1 MNKLSSCF
9 QLSRAS
15 IHDLFVISSI
25 FNTVYSQ
32 KKKPT
37 QQISSSVLA
46 KSDNLSVEIV
56 KNNLCLLILN
66 KEAKKDTIVLKNSIE
81 NSLPKEC
88 KILPFLAKN
97 VKLYS
102 ISWIENKVT
111 ETKLKTEDAT
121 TVFTEIC
128 DIATKTK
135 LLSNAQTTTKIKE
148 IHFLDAKQTVSE
160 TIQKVRN
167 EGSVLSLTKEGDVIL
182 KNKTQESRMIYN
194 PTNNTFVNASISAT
208 KKKK

>member
-1 MNKLSSCF
+1 MKKIL
-9 QLSRAS
+9 L
-15 IHDLFVISSI
+15 LFIISSI

-32 KKKPT
+32 KKKSS

-56 KNNLCLLILN
+56 KNNLCLLIAN
-66 KEAKKDTIVLKNSIE
+66 KGAKKDTIVLKNKVD

-88 KILPFLAKN
+88 KIQSFLAKN
-97 VKLYS
+97 LKLYS
-102 ISWIENKVT
+102 ISWIENKLT

-121 TVFTEIC
+121 TVYTELC
-128 DIATKTK
+128 DIASKTK

-148 IHFLDAKQTVSE
+148 IHFLDTKQTVSE

-167 EGSVLSLTKEGDVIL
+167 EGFVLSLTKEGDVIL
-182 KNKTQESRMIYN
+182 KNKTQENKLTYN
-194 PTNNTFVNASISAT
+194 PTENKFVNASIST
-208 KKKK
+208 QPKKKK

>member
-1 MNKLSSCF
+1 
-9 QLSRAS
+9 
-15 IHDLFVISSI
+15 
-25 FNTVYSQ
+25 
-32 KKKPT
+32 
-37 QQISSSVLA
+37 
-46 KSDNLSVEIV
+46 
-56 KNNLCLLILN
+56 
-66 KEAKKDTIVLKNSIE
+66 
-81 NSLPKEC
+81 LPKEC

-97 VKLYS
+97 VKLYN

-128 DIATKTK
+128 DIASKTK

-182 KNKTQESRMIYN
+182 KNKTQESRLIYN
-194 PTNNTFVNASISAT
+194 PTENKFVNASISLN
-208 KKKK
+208 KEKEIK

>member
-1 MNKLSSCF
+1 MKKIL
-9 QLSRAS
+9 L
-15 IHDLFVISSI
+15 LFVISSI

-56 KNNLCLLILN
+56 KSNLCLLIAN
-66 KEAKKDTIVLKNSIE
+66 KGAKKDTIVLKNKVD

-88 KILPFLAKN
+88 KIQSFLAKN

-102 ISWIENKVT
+102 ISWIENKLT

-121 TVFTEIC
+121 TVYTELC
-128 DIATKTK
+128 DIASKTK

-148 IHFLDAKQTVSE
+148 IHFLDTKQTVSE

-167 EGSVLSLTKEGDVIL
+167 EGFVLSLTKEGDVIL
-182 KNKTQESRMIYN
+182 KNKTQENKLTYN
-194 PTNNTFVNASISAT
+194 PTENKFVNASIST
-208 KKKK
+208 QPKKKK

>member
-1 MNKLSSCF
+1 MKKIL
-9 QLSRAS
+9 L
-15 IHDLFVISSI
+15 LFVISSI

-56 KNNLCLLILN
+56 KNNLCLLIAN
-66 KEAKKDTIVLKNSIE
+66 KGAKKDTIVLKNSVE
-81 NSLPKEC
+81 NNLLKEC

-102 ISWIENKVT
+102 VSWIENKVT

-128 DIATKTK
+128 EPASKTK

-148 IHFLDAKQTVSE
+148 IHFLDTKQTVSE

-167 EGSVLSLTKEGDVIL
+167 EGFVLSLTKEGDVIL
-182 KNKTQESRMIYN
+182 KNKTQENKLTYN
-194 PTNNTFVNASISAT
+194 PTENKFVNASIST
-208 KKKK
+208 QPKKKK

>member
-1 MNKLSSCF
+1 MKKIL
-9 QLSRAS
+9 L
-15 IHDLFVISSI
+15 LFVISSI

-56 KNNLCLLILN
+56 KSNLCLLIAN
-66 KEAKKDTIVLKNSIE
+66 KGAKKDTIGLKNKVD

-88 KILPFLAKN
+88 KIQSFLAKN
-97 VKLYS
+97 LKLYS
-102 ISWIENKVT
+102 ISWIENKLT

-121 TVFTEIC
+121 TVYTELC
-128 DIATKTK
+128 DIASKTK

-148 IHFLDAKQTVSE
+148 IHFLDTKQTVSE

-167 EGSVLSLTKEGDVIL
+167 EGFVLSLTKEGDVIL
-182 KNKTQESRMIYN
+182 KNKTQENKLTYN
-194 PTNNTFVNASISAT
+194 PTENKFVNASIST
-208 KKKK
+208 QPKKKK

>member
-1 MNKLSSCF
+1 MKKIL
-9 QLSRAS
+9 L
-15 IHDLFVISSI
+15 LFVISSI

-32 KKKPT
+32 KKKPS

-88 KILPFLAKN
+88 KILPFSAKN
-97 VKLYS
+97 VKLYN

-111 ETKLKTEDAT
+111 ETKLKIEDAT

-128 DIATKTK
+128 ELASKTK

>member
-1 MNKLSSCF
+1 MKKIL
-9 QLSRAS
+9 L
-15 IHDLFVISSI
+15 LFVISSI

-46 KSDNLSVEIV
+46 KSDNLSVEII

-88 KILPFLAKN
+88 KILPFSAKN
-97 VKLYS
+97 VKLYN

-111 ETKLKTEDAT
+111 ETKLKIEDAT

-128 DIATKTK
+128 ELASKTK

>member
-1 MNKLSSCF
+1 MKKIL
-9 QLSRAS
+9 L
-15 IHDLFVISSI
+15 LFVISSI

-56 KNNLCLLILN
+56 KSNLCLLIAN
-66 KEAKKDTIVLKNSIE
+66 KGAKKDTIVLKNKVD

-88 KILPFLAKN
+88 KIQSFLAKN
-97 VKLYS
+97 LKLYS
-102 ISWIENKVT
+102 ISWIENKLT

-121 TVFTEIC
+121 TVYTELC
-128 DIATKTK
+128 DIASKTK

-148 IHFLDAKQTVSE
+148 IHFLDTKQTVSE

-167 EGSVLSLTKEGDVIL
+167 EGFVLSLTKEGDVIL
-182 KNKTQESRMIYN
+182 KNKTQENKLTYN
-194 PTNNTFVNASISAT
+194 PTENKFVNASIST
-208 KKKK
+208 QPKKKK

>member
-1 MNKLSSCF
+1 MKKIL
-9 QLSRAS
+9 L
-15 IHDLFVISSI
+15 LFI
-25 FNTVYSQ
+25 FSLMFNIVYSQ
-32 KKKPT
+32 KKKTPQKT
-37 QQISSSVLA
+37 TSSVLA
-46 KSDNLSVEIV
+46 KSENLSVEII
-56 KNNLCLLILN
+56 KNNLCLLVVN
-66 KEAKKDTIVLKNSIE
+66 KETKKDTIVLKNNIE
-81 NSLPKEC
+81 NSLLKDC
-88 KILPFLAKN
+88 KILPFSTKN

-102 ISWIENKVT
+102 ISWIENKIT

-128 DIATKTK
+128 EIATKTK
-135 LLSNAQTTTKIKE
+135 LLSNVQTTTKIKE

-167 EGSVLSLTKEGDVIL
+167 EGSALSLTKEGDVIL

>member
-1 MNKLSSCF
+1 MKKIILFLALALCF
-9 QLSRAS
+9 NP
-15 IHDLFVISSI
+15 I
-25 FNTVYSQ
+25 YSQ
-32 KKKPT
+32 KKKTPQKT
-37 QQISSSVLA
+37 TSSVLA
-46 KSDNLSVEIV
+46 KSENLTVEII
-56 KNNLCLLILN
+56 KSNLCLLVVN
-66 KEAKKDTIVLKNSIE
+66 KETKKDTIVLKSNIE

-102 ISWIENKVT
+102 IFWIENKVT

-128 DIATKTK
+128 EISSKTK

-167 EGSVLSLTKEGDVIL
+167 EGSALSLTKEGDVIL

>member
-1 MNKLSSCF
+1 MKKIL
-9 QLSRAS
+9 L
-15 IHDLFVISSI
+15 LFVISSI

-56 KNNLCLLILN
+56 KNNLCLLIAN
-66 KEAKKDTIVLKNSIE
+66 KGAKKDTIVLKNKVD

-88 KILPFLAKN
+88 KIQSFLAKN
-97 VKLYS
+97 LKLYS
-102 ISWIENKVT
+102 ISWIENKLT

-121 TVFTEIC
+121 TVYTELC
-128 DIATKTK
+128 DIASKTK

-148 IHFLDAKQTVSE
+148 IHFLDTKQTVSE

-167 EGSVLSLTKEGDVIL
+167 EGFVLSLTKEGDVIL
-182 KNKTQESRMIYN
+182 KNKTQENKLTYN
-194 PTNNTFVNASISAT
+194 PTENKLVNASIST
-208 KKKK
+208 QPKKKK

>member
-1 MNKLSSCF
+1 MKKIL
-9 QLSRAS
+9 L
-15 IHDLFVISSI
+15 LFIISSI
-25 FNTVYSQ
+25 FNSVYSQ
-32 KKKPT
+32 KKKSS

-56 KNNLCLLILN
+56 KNNLCLLIAN
-66 KEAKKDTIVLKNSIE
+66 KGAKKDTIVLKNKVD

-88 KILPFLAKN
+88 KIQSFLAKN

-102 ISWIENKVT
+102 ISWIENKLT

-121 TVFTEIC
+121 TVYTELC
-128 DIATKTK
+128 DIASKTK

-148 IHFLDAKQTVSE
+148 IHFLDTKQTVSE

-167 EGSVLSLTKEGDVIL
+167 EGFVLSLTKEGDVIL
-182 KNKTQESRMIYN
+182 KNKTQENKLTYN
-194 PTNNTFVNASISAT
+194 PTENKLVNASIST
-208 KKKK
+208 QPKKKK

>member
-1 MNKLSSCF
+1 MKKIILFLALALCYN
-9 QLSRAS
+9 S
-15 IHDLFVISSI
+15 I
-25 FNTVYSQ
+25 YSQ
-32 KKKPT
+32 KKKTPQKT
-37 QQISSSVLA
+37 TSSVLA
-46 KSDNLSVEIV
+46 KFENLSVEII

-88 KILPFLAKN
+88 KILPFSAKN
-97 VKLYS
+97 VKLYN

-111 ETKLKTEDAT
+111 ETKLKIEDAT

-128 DIATKTK
+128 ELASKTK

>member
-1 MNKLSSCF
+1 MKKIL
-9 QLSRAS
+9 L
-15 IHDLFVISSI
+15 LFIFSLI
-25 FNTVYSQ
+25 FNAVYSQ
-32 KKKPT
+32 KKKTPQKT
-37 QQISSSVLA
+37 TSSVLA
-46 KSDNLSVEIV
+46 KFENLSVEII
-56 KNNLCLLILN
+56 KNNLCLLVIN
-66 KEAKKDTIVLKNSIE
+66 KETKKDTIVLKNNIE

-88 KILPFLAKN
+88 KILPFSAKN
-97 VKLYS
+97 VKLYN

-111 ETKLKTEDAT
+111 ETKLKIEDAT

-128 DIATKTK
+128 ELASKTK

>member
-1 MNKLSSCF
+1 MKKIL
-9 QLSRAS
+9 L
-15 IHDLFVISSI
+15 LFIFSLI
-25 FNTVYSQ
+25 FNAVYSQ
-32 KKKPT
+32 KKKT
-37 QQISSSVLA
+37 LQKTTSSVLA
-46 KSDNLSVEIV
+46 KSENLSVEII
-56 KNNLCLLILN
+56 KNNLCLLVIN
-66 KEAKKDTIVLKNSIE
+66 KETKKDTIVLKNNIE
-81 NSLPKEC
+81 NSLLKEC

-128 DIATKTK
+128 ELASKTK

-182 KNKTQESRMIYN
+182 KNKTQENKLTYN
-194 PTNNTFVNASISAT
+194 PIENKFVNASISAT